1 MRDIEAQKIREQRSK
16 KRSSTARKAKNNEG
30 VGQEGSAEI
39 ENVEP
44 SMVDGVSSR
53 AAKVVERM
61 TMQNVFDE
69 FSMDLKY
76 WDDNSDTFRPNEASL
91 LPLWRFASD
100 MSSGKQVTSICPH
113 HQHSDVFAVGYGSYE
128 ALRQTAG
135 LVSVYS
141 VKNPAVPEIDLP
153 LESGVLT
160 VTFHPEYASILA
172 AGCYDGGLRVMK
184 TDGEMLYTT
193 DSVKNRPSEALW
205 QIFWKRDAGV
215 GELQL
220 YSASADGQL
229 GLWTFTRAEI
239 LFEPMMIIETQS
251 HPIHRVAG
259 MLALDFN
266 QVCRALRRRIAEGGR
281 AVGGDDVSRWDGRRR
296 HPPLLD
302 GIRFRVSRYVSR
314 PYLARLRRKV
324 EPFSSRHLPH
334 GVGGLDRAPLGCRMA
349 RSGSSYLRT
358 RRTGHRRRLGAV
370 RLDRFCRHHRDRF
383 DTLTP
388 SIAPTQWDAYQAAFS
403 LMISHLTVTPRYV
416 SRRS

>member
-16 KRSSTARKAKNNEG
+16 KRSSTARKAKNHDG
-30 VGQEGSAEI
+30 GGQEGSGEI

-44 SMVDGVSSR
+44 AMIDGVSSR

-69 FSMDLKY
+69 YGMDLKY

-91 LPLWRFASD
+91 LPLWRFCSEA
-100 MSSGKQVTSICPH
+100 SSGKQVTSICPH
-113 HQHSDVFAVGYGSYE
+113 HRHSDVFAVGYGSYE

-135 LVSVYS
+135 WVSVYS
-141 VKNPAVPEIDLP
+141 IKNPAVPERNLSLD
-153 LESGVLT
+153 SGVLT
-160 VTFHPEYASILA
+160 VAFHPEYSSILA

-184 TDGEMLYTT
+184 TDGEMLYVT
-193 DSVKNRPSEALW
+193 DSVTNRPSEAVW

-266 QVCRALRRRIAEGGR
+266 QVRLACQRRFAEGD
-281 AVGGDDVSRWDGRRR
+281 AVGRDDVSRWDRRRR
-296 HPPLLD
+296 HPSLLD
-302 GIRFRVSRYVSR
+302 GILF
-314 PYLARLRRKV
+314 
-324 EPFSSRHLPH
+324 
-334 GVGGLDRAPLGCRMA
+334 
-349 RSGSSYLRT
+349 
-358 RRTGHRRRLGAV
+358 
-370 RLDRFCRHHRDRF
+370 
-383 DTLTP
+383 
-388 SIAPTQWDAYQAAFS
+388 
-403 LMISHLTVTPRYV
+403 
-416 SRRS
+416 